1 MWYHTDAIL
10 GHQNKKEENTS
21 EALEILKKNSG
32 NKFKEDQTAEQ
43 KRTLIEILKTRKW
56 QVIGHTMR
64 HGEA

>member
-32 NKFKEDQTAEQ
+32 NKFKEDQTS
-43 KRTLIEILKTRKW
+43 RS
-56 QVIGHTMR
+56 
-64 HGEA
+64 